1 MIEEA
6 SVQER
11 LRRTYADIAS
21 KTALTDRALPVV
33 GDESIGA
40 SRRLRRQRA
49 GLLGGIAVVVCACVV
64 AAFVFMGPTG
74 RPHSLVEVSPT
85 TTVPSFSPA
94 TGLTRL
100 TLPGSATGYLSSLG
114 PIAVTPDGSTAY
126 VGGSHDGV
134 VTPIDLRT
142 GRALR
147 PITVGEFPVAAVAIT
162 PNSKT
167 AYVVEGG
174 IADIVVPIDLATGTV
189 GPAIHVIGPNGLGS
203 SIAITPN
210 GHMAYVSSLS
220 EDKDRS
226 IAPGSA
232 TTTEILPS
240 FVVPIDLVTNTARRP
255 IALEPLPGG
264 GHTVQ
269 FQAPICQDSCGFNET
284 IGGIAIT
291 PDGRTV
297 YVSDTTP
304 QGSGVF
310 PIDVSTQQVGPMIRD
325 GAAAGPIAIT
335 PDGRTAYVDG
345 LGTVTPID
353 LATHTSRPAIHVP
366 PAAPFST
373 IAITPDGRTLVG
385 VEYPTIDLVDL
396 RSGKEEAQIK
406 NPGGGFY
413 LAVSPHK
420 RSSAPGTT

>member
-6 SVQER
+6 AVQER

-21 KTALTDRALPVV
+21 KTALTHRTLPVV
-33 GDESIGA
+33 GDESIGT
-40 SRRLRRQRA
+40 SRRLRRGRA
-49 GLLGGIAVVVCACVV
+49 GLLGGLAVLVCACVV
-64 AAFVFMGPTG
+64 AAFVFMRPTG
-74 RPHSLVEVSPT
+74 RPHGLVEVSPT
-85 TTVPSFSPA
+85 TTVPNLSPA
-94 TGLTRL
+94 TGLIRL
-100 TLPGSATGYLSSLG
+100 TLPSSATAYLSTLG
-114 PIAVTPDGSTAY
+114 PIAVTPDGGTAY

-134 VTPIDLRT
+134 VTPIDLRN

-147 PITVGEFPVAAVAIT
+147 PITVGQFPVAAIAIA
-162 PNSKT
+162 PNGKT

-174 IADIVVPIDLATGTV
+174 IADIVVPVDLATGTV
-189 GPAIHVIGPNGLGS
+189 GPAIHVAGPNGLGS
-203 SIAITPN
+203 SIAITPD
-210 GHMAYVSSLS
+210 GQMAYVSSLS
-220 EDKDRS
+220 EDKDRP
-226 IAPGSA
+226 ITQGSA

-255 IALEPLPGG
+255 IALEALPGG
-264 GHTVQ
+264 GHTLQ

-297 YVSDTTP
+297 YVTDTTP
-304 QGSGVF
+304 QGSGVY
-310 PIDVSTQQVGPMIRD
+310 PIEVNTQQVGPMIRD

-345 LGTVTPID
+345 LGTITPID
-353 LATHTSRPAIHVP
+353 LATHTSRPATHVP

-373 IAITPDGRTLVG
+373 MAITPDGHTLVG

-396 RSGKEEAQIK
+396 TSGKEEAQIK
-406 NPGGGFY
+406 NPAGGFY
-413 LAVSPHK
+413 IAVVPHEK
-420 RSSAPGTT
+420 SIASGTP